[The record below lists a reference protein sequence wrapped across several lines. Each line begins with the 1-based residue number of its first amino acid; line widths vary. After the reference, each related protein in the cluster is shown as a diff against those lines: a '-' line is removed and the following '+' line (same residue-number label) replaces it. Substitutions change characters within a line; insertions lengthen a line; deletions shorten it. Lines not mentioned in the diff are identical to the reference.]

1 MPGVNRPRVLI
12 TADAVGGVWRY
23 AIELAR
29 GFAASDIDSVI
40 AVLGPTPSAAQ
51 ATEARGVVPLIE
63 TALPLDWT
71 APDEATLRQAA
82 AALGRLAHRV
92 GTDLVHLHAPAFA
105 AWHDFA
111 APVVS
116 VAHSCLATWWSAV
129 RNTPPP
135 DEFRWRIAAT
145 GRGLLA
151 SDAVIAPTA
160 AFADALRDAYG
171 PCDIAVV
178 HNGCRPMQVAG
189 EPRRRR
195 EILTGGRLWD
205 AGKNIAVLDRI
216 APRVA
221 APILA
226 AGPTEGPNGATV
238 ELDRL
243 TLLGTL
249 DAAALRHHYASAS
262 IYAAPARYEP
272 FGLGVL
278 EAAQAG
284 MALVLS
290 DIASFRELWDGAAV
304 FVGTED
310 EAGWVRVLSGMIDDP
325 AAVAAHGARARE
337 RSGRYTEVA
346 MARDTA
352 AVHRTVQR
360 AASPAPAA

>member
-1 MPGVNRPRVLI
+1 MNRPRVLI

-23 AIELAR
+23 AIELAH

-40 AVLGPTPSAAQ
+40 AVLGPSPSAAQ
-51 ATEARGVVPLIE
+51 AAEARGVASLVE

-71 APDEATLRQAA
+71 APDEAALRQAA

-92 GTDLVHLHAPAFA
+92 GTDQVHLHAPAFA

-111 APVVS
+111 TPVVS

-129 RNTPPP
+129 RKTPPP
-135 DEFRWRIAAT
+135 EEFRWRIAAT

-160 AFADALRDAYG
+160 AFADALRRAYG
-171 PCDIAVV
+171 PVEITVV

-205 AGKNIAVLDRI
+205 TGKNIALLDRI
-216 APRVA
+216 APLVG

-226 AGPTEGPNGATV
+226 AGPTAGPNGAAIK
-238 ELDRL
+238 LDRL

-249 DAAALRHHYASAS
+249 DAAALRRHYASAS

-284 MALVLS
+284 MPLVLS
-290 DIASFRELWDGAAV
+290 DIPSFHALWDGAAV
-304 FVGTED
+304 FVDAED
-310 EAGWVRVLSGMIDDP
+310 EAQWLRALASLIGDP
-325 AAVAAHGARARE
+325 AAVVRFGALARE
-337 RSGRYTEVA
+337 RAGRYTATA
-346 MARDTA
+346 MARGTA
-352 AVHRTVQR
+352 AVHHAVRC